1 MAPPV
6 ELAVESEVEFWA
18 KSAGGKTTI
27 DTIRKTSRRRNA
39 R

>member
-6 ELAVESEVEFWA
+6 ELDVESEVELWA
-18 KSAGGKTTI
+18 KSAGEKTTI
-27 DTIRKTSRRRNA
+27 DTIRKTSGRRNA